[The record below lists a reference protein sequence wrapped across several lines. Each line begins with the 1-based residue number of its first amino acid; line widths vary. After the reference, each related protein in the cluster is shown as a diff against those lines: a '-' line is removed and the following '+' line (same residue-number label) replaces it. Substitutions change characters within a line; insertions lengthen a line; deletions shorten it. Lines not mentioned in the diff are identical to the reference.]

1 MTFLFDLPHPPI
13 SAAILAGAGLL
24 TYAYRL
30 TPRKKIDLVTGCLNE
45 AAHLRTGRFEPIIE
59 FLEEP
64 GTAEKREQALWDAIG
79 GMEGLK
85 QFAEDARHIVAIL
98 QHCVEHDLVDPKH
111 AEVVHACAKQ
121 QAKYTE
127 LALVEER
134 LSTGTPQQRHMA
146 AYAAVQY
153 HWEVTYRTLAMCR
166 VSGAPDFLLA
176 HGALL

>member
-1 MTFLFDLPHPPI
+1 MTWLLSSSNTLL
-13 SAAILAGAGLL
+13 SAAVVVGGGLL
-24 TYAYRL
+24 VYAFRL
-30 TPRKKIDLVTGCLNE
+30 TPRKRVDLVTGCLTE
-45 AAHLRTGRFEPIIE
+45 AAHLRSGRFEPIIE

-64 GTAEKREQALWDAIG
+64 GTAEKREQALWKAIG
-79 GMEGLK
+79 GMEGLD
-85 QFAEDARHIVAIL
+85 QFAEDAKHIIAIL
-98 QHCVEHDLVDPKH
+98 QYCVEHEIVDPKH
-111 AEVVHACAKQ
+111 AEIVHACAKE

-127 LALVEER
+127 LAQVEER
-134 LSTGTPQQRHMA
+134 LSAGDPHRRHMA